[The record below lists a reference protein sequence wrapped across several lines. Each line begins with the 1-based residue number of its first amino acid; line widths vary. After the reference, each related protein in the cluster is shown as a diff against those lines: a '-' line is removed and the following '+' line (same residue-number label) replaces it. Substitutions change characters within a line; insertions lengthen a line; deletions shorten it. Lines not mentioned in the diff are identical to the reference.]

1 MGLPNP
7 KNRKP
12 TASEVVEWAKS
23 NIGKRINIDNYR
35 GSQCWDTPNF
45 IFKRYWGFVTWG
57 NAKDMANYRYPKGFR
72 FYRYSSGFVP
82 EPGDI
87 AVWHPGN
94 GIGSDGHTAI
104 VVG

>member
-35 GSQCWDTPNF
+35 AVNVGIHLTLF
-45 IFKRYWGFVTWG
+45 L
-57 NAKDMANYRYPKGFR
+57 KD
-72 FYRYSSGFVP
+72 
-82 EPGDI
+82 
-87 AVWHPGN
+87 
-94 GIGSDGHTAI
+94 IG
-104 VVG
+104 VL

>member
-1 MGLPNP
+1 
-7 KNRKP
+7 
-12 TASEVVEWAKS
+12 
-23 NIGKRINIDNYR
+23 
-35 GSQCWDTPNF
+35 
-45 IFKRYWGFVTWG
+45 
-57 NAKDMANYRYPKGFR
+57 MANYRYPKGFR

-104 VVG
+104 VVGPSNKSYFIALTKTGLILIVGQVLREV

>member
-7 KNRKP
+7 KTRKP

-57 NAKDMANYRYPKGFR
+57 NAKDMANYRYPKVSDSIVIHLDL
-72 FYRYSSGFVP
+72 YRNLETSQFGTLAT
-82 EPGDI
+82 E
-87 AVWHPGN
+87 
-94 GIGSDGHTAI
+94 
-104 VVG
+104 

>member
-7 KNRKP
+7 KTRKP

-57 NAKDMANYRYPKGFR
+57 
-72 FYRYSSGFVP
+72 
-82 EPGDI
+82 
-87 AVWHPGN
+87 
-94 GIGSDGHTAI
+94 
-104 VVG
+104 